1 MFCFGSLLGF
11 ILEVFLEPKWRPKA
25 WKSGSQKSSKNMS
38 KSWSIF
44 DRFWGP
50 FGVPNGARK
59 VQIRTPNSDLAS
71 SRVLRGSRGSIWHL
85 FLIILGP
92 ILRWFLC
99 AFLTYRSTCVYVF
112 ETLTLAFRL
121 VLSVPVMVLCP
132 VVNSLRMLEL
142 LGQVC
147 LVVVRTA
154 LRNLACWVRLS
165 NYWIGLLVWLFVSGL
180 IVLVWSALV
189 QAVLFSLVWSVLA
202 GLFWFGTFDMYC
214 SGLFSRVPSWQV
226 LAWFAFS
233 RVPSCVGSDL
243 FWYVLLCSSLVNPFF
258 LALVW

>member
-1 MFCFGSLLGF
+1 
-11 ILEVFLEPKWRPKA
+11 
-25 WKSGSQKSSKNMS
+25 
-38 KSWSIF
+38 
-44 DRFWGP
+44 
-50 FGVPNGARK
+50 
-59 VQIRTPNSDLAS
+59 
-71 SRVLRGSRGSIWHL
+71 
-85 FLIILGP
+85 
-92 ILRWFLC
+92 
-99 AFLTYRSTCVYVF
+99 
-112 ETLTLAFRL
+112 
-121 VLSVPVMVLCP
+121 MVLCP

-154 LRNLACWVRLS
+154 LLNLACWVRLS

-202 GLFWFGTFDMYC
+202 GLFWSISFGLYCSGLFSPVPSWQVLFWFVFSYSPCCVGSDLLSSVLLCSSPVYPFLFAFVWFIVLFRSALVQAVLFSLVWSVLAGLFWFGTFGMYC
-214 SGLFSRVPSWQV
+214 SGLFSPVPSWQV
-226 LAWFAFS
+226 LAWFGFS
-233 RVPSCVGSDL
+233 CVPSCVGSDL

>member
-1 MFCFGSLLGF
+1 
-11 ILEVFLEPKWRPKA
+11 
-25 WKSGSQKSSKNMS
+25 
-38 KSWSIF
+38 
-44 DRFWGP
+44 
-50 FGVPNGARK
+50 
-59 VQIRTPNSDLAS
+59 
-71 SRVLRGSRGSIWHL
+71 
-85 FLIILGP
+85 
-92 ILRWFLC
+92 
-99 AFLTYRSTCVYVF
+99 
-112 ETLTLAFRL
+112 
-121 VLSVPVMVLCP
+121 MVLCP

-154 LRNLACWVRLS
+154 LLNLACWVRLS

-202 GLFWFGTFDMYC
+202 GLFWSISFGLYC
-214 SGLFSRVPSWQV
+214 SGLFSPVPSWQV
-226 LAWFAFS
+226 LFWFGFSYSPCCVGSDLLSSVLFCSSPVYPFLFAFVWFIVLFRS
-233 RVPSCVGSDL
+233 ALVQAVLFGLVWSVLAVFFWFGTFGLCCSGLFSPGPSWQVLVWFDFWRVPSCVGSDL

>member
-1 MFCFGSLLGF
+1 
-11 ILEVFLEPKWRPKA
+11 
-25 WKSGSQKSSKNMS
+25 
-38 KSWSIF
+38 
-44 DRFWGP
+44 
-50 FGVPNGARK
+50 
-59 VQIRTPNSDLAS
+59 
-71 SRVLRGSRGSIWHL
+71 
-85 FLIILGP
+85 
-92 ILRWFLC
+92 
-99 AFLTYRSTCVYVF
+99 
-112 ETLTLAFRL
+112 
-121 VLSVPVMVLCP
+121 MVLCP

-154 LRNLACWVRLS
+154 LLNLACWVRLS

-202 GLFWFGTFDMYC
+202 GLFWSISFGLYCSGLFSPVPSWQVLFWFGFSYSPCCVGSDLLSSVLLCSSPVYPFLFAFVWFIVLFRSALVQAVLFSLVWSVLAGLFWFGTFGMYC
-214 SGLFSRVPSWQV
+214 SGLFSPVPSWQV
-226 LAWFAFS
+226 LVWFGFS
-233 RVPSCVGSDL
+233 CVPSCVGSDL

>member
-1 MFCFGSLLGF
+1 MIFVWFFDL
-11 ILEVFLEPKWRPKA
+11 
-25 WKSGSQKSSKNMS
+25 SQYLCLCIWNAY
-38 KSWSIF
+38 
-44 DRFWGP
+44 
-50 FGVPNGARK
+50 FGVSPCSFCPFR
-59 VQIRTPNSDLAS
+59 
-71 SRVLRGSRGSIWHL
+71 
-85 FLIILGP
+85 
-92 ILRWFLC
+92 
-99 AFLTYRSTCVYVF
+99 YVF
-112 ETLTLAFRL
+112 
-121 VLSVPVMVLCP
+121 VMVLCP

-154 LRNLACWVRLS
+154 LLNLACWVRLS

-202 GLFWFGTFDMYC
+202 GLFWFGTFGMYC
-214 SGLFSRVPSWQV
+214 SGLFSPVPSWQV
-226 LAWFAFS
+226 LASFGFS
-233 RVPSCVGSDL
+233 CVPSCVGSDL